1 VNAAQSASLVAQHHP
16 EMLCAFFNLKKNT
29 EFPPAYTESRM
40 KGTLTTSD
48 AESFPTTDDAST
60 EELSVLE
67 KGTPI

>member
-1 VNAAQSASLVAQHHP
+1 
-16 EMLCAFFNLKKNT
+16 
-29 EFPPAYTESRM
+29 M

-48 AESFPTTDDAST
+48 AESFPTTDDAPT